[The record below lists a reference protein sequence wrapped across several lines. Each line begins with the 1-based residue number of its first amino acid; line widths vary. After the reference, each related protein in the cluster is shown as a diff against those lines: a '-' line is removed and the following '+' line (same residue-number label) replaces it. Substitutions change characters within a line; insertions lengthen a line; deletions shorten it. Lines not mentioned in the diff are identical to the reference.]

1 MAAQARSDHY
11 STLGIPRRAGADEV
25 TRAYRSL
32 AKQYHPDK
40 ASHLDEAARRERE
53 RQMAAINVA
62 YSVVIS
68 PRQRQEYDLGLPET
82 PPGAA
87 RPGPAGAFARAAS
100 RAQAA
105 PACHPPASGRSPVSA
120 GGGLIAGGGPPRPRY
135 QSAGKYTQSS
145 RQARRM
151 DPSQYTVHVDGRAR
165 QFGGAAG
172 PGAGDPAPAP
182 APSAAG
188 PATVDAG
195 ARAGEVRD
203 PSYLQRRLDQARE
216 WERLHCPEGPPAPQ
230 YEWKAASRDVLR
242 AVRERRQNRDLLEEE
257 SAVAAAA

>member
-1 MAAQARSDHY
+1 MAAQSRTDHY
-11 STLGIPRRAGADEV
+11 NTLGIPRRAGADEV

-40 ASHLDEAARRERE
+40 AAHLDEAARRERE

-68 PRQRQEYDLGLPET
+68 SRQRQEYDLELPET
-82 PPGAA
+82 PPGSA
-87 RPGPAGAFARAAS
+87 RPGRAGAFARAAG
-100 RAQAA
+100 R
-105 PACHPPASGRSPVSA
+105 PHVTPGCHPLAPGRPPVSA
-120 GGGLIAGGGPPRPRY
+120 GGGFLGGAPPRPRY
-135 QSAGKYTQSS
+135 QSAGKYTHSS

-151 DPSQYTVHVDGRAR
+151 DPAQYTVHVDGRAGE
-165 QFGGAAG
+165 FGGAADHS
-172 PGAGDPAPAP
+172 ASDPAPAP

-188 PATVDAG
+188 PAAGDAG
-195 ARAGEVRD
+195 AHPGEVRD
-203 PSYLQRRLDQARE
+203 PSYLQRRLEQARE
-216 WERLHCPEGPPAPQ
+216 WERLHCPEGPPAPK
-230 YEWKAASRDVLR
+230 YEWKAASRDVLS